1 MANKKNNHMN
11 NYEMREIAK
20 VRRVKQH
27 ILDHPITPAIPAL
40 TAESTAVSTSLTQID
55 ALAESQAGGFGAVT
69 GAVDHRLMV
78 VDNLLNLMRSL
89 SKAAKVLDKDDHPDV
104 AAKMRIGQNV
114 SFEKLL
120 VKANLF
126 HSTLQPIEAEF
137 IALGASATVAA
148 DLQALITE
156 LEGAGNLKLTGLDTQ
171 IGGTSGLGLAV
182 RQALKHVRKIDAIL
196 CLVYRDNPVM
206 LAQWKA
212 ARRTE
217 RAPKPAE
224 DPVETPGG
232 AGSGGGSNPPSG
244 S

>member
-148 DLQALITE
+148 DLQALITAAQ
-156 LEGAGNLKLTGLDTQ
+156 GAWDQKLTGLDTQ
-171 IGGTSGLGLAV
+171 IGGTAGLKQGMKA
-182 RQALKHVRKIDAIL
+182 ALKRVRKLDAIL
-196 CLVYRDNPVM
+196 SQLYRANPVL

-217 RAPKPAE
+217 RASQPAE
-224 DPVETPGG
+224 NPAGG
-232 AGSGGGSNPPSG
+232 SEGSGGGRSTPPIG